1 MWCPDC
7 HTAFDW
13 KTLRIDTGRIHNPH
27 YYEFKLKSGLSGR
40 EHGDIPCGGIPDI
53 RELCG
58 ALDISHRYLLE
69 RQTLNF
75 HHQRMVNIHRAIFH
89 IDRIEIPYY
98 YNDRNIDN
106 RELRAS
112 YMMGEISET
121 DFKRKIQR
129 KERDREKRRDFR
141 NVLTMFVDTTG
152 DLLRQFVLDKNKFP
166 EIYDILTKLIS
177 YTGKEMLSISRRYNN
192 CVIPYFSVNWSFHK

>member
-1 MWCPDC
+1 
-7 HTAFDW
+7 
-13 KTLRIDTGRIHNPH
+13 
-27 YYEFKLKSGLSGR
+27 
-40 EHGDIPCGGIPDI
+40 
-53 RELCG
+53 
-58 ALDISHRYLLE
+58 
-69 RQTLNF
+69 
-75 HHQRMVNIHRAIFH
+75 
-89 IDRIEIPYY
+89 
-98 YNDRNIDN
+98 
-106 RELRAS
+106 
-112 YMMGEISET
+112 MMGEISET

>member
-1 MWCPDC
+1 
-7 HTAFDW
+7 
-13 KTLRIDTGRIHNPH
+13 
-27 YYEFKLKSGLSGR
+27 
-40 EHGDIPCGGIPDI
+40 
-53 RELCG
+53 
-58 ALDISHRYLLE
+58 
-69 RQTLNF
+69 
-75 HHQRMVNIHRAIFH
+75 MVNIHRAIFH